1 MSFRGAKI
9 GLNCVDREVDIFSLL
24 YLVDVDVNCRIF
36 SVEKCG
42 PNPRSSILIFKEVE
56 TLKPT
61 EPPVHP
67 PVQPSVQP
75 PEATT
80 YGPTC
85 HPTCHTLPY
94 TFSGNRE
101 TVKLHFTPQ
110 KENSTCMISTF

>member
-1 MSFRGAKI
+1 MLMEG
-9 GLNCVDREVDIFSLL
+9 EFSWCE
-24 YLVDVDVNCRIF
+24 NRF
-36 SVEKCG
+36 KCG

-94 TFSGNRE
+94 TFSGNRA
-101 TVKLHFTPQ
+101 TINPVIRTLFNLAQMYQH
-110 KENSTCMISTF
+110 